1 MRTPMVPTR
10 ADPTLC
16 RANWWGE
23 TVWVRSLG
31 IGDRAGRHRPCRPG
45 RSGGGRP
52 APSGGAG
59 QPCDRQRTCP
69 AGPGR
74 GAASGTTAGHGG
86 ENSVPVIGE
95 GAVLWLKEAAAQGT
109 SRILVKMDHAVS
121 IATHRCGPN

>member
-1 MRTPMVPTR
+1 MAPTR

-16 RANWWGE
+16 PANWWGE

-45 RSGGGRP
+45 PVPP
-52 APSGGAG
+52 APDWALHRE
-59 QPCDRQRTCP
+59 PL
-69 AGPGR
+69 PGT
-74 GAASGTTAGHGG
+74 AAKTAFLALG
-86 ENSVPVIGE
+86 V